1 MFAKNLRLGHFVCM
15 TENVLGKTR
24 TFYSVAK
31 KDSPRILI
39 TGSLGQLGRGLAKI
53 LREKYGR
60 DNVIMSDIAKAS
72 WDVLENGPY
81 LYADIL
87 DFKNLQSIVVNERI
101 DWLVHFSAIL
111 SAVGEQNVSQALQV
125 NVEGVH
131 NIFELCRRN
140 NLRLFCPSTIGA
152 FGPETPSNPTPDV
165 TVQRPKTIYGVSK
178 VHMELLGEYYHHKFG
193 LDFRSARFPGVISAE
208 TAPGGGT
215 TDYAVHIF
223 HEALRTGRYKCYLRP
238 DTRMPMIY
246 LPDCLRATVELLE
259 APSEKLNLRTYNI
272 SAISFTPE
280 ELADAIRKF
289 IPTLK
294 MEYEPDERQA
304 IADNWPQVLED
315 SNARKDW
322 NWQHVYDLPAMTS
335 AMLEALAPKGKIS
348 ASSML

>member
-1 MFAKNLRLGHFVCM
+1 MFSRTVKPKSFICAL
-15 TENVLGKTR
+15 ENVSGIRSIYT
-24 TFYSVAK
+24 TIK
-31 KDSPRILI
+31 KESPRILI

-53 LREKYGR
+53 LRDRYGR

-72 WDVLENGPY
+72 WDVLQSGPY

-131 NIFELCRRN
+131 NILELCHRN

-152 FGPETPSNPTPDV
+152 FGPETPSNPTPDL
-165 TVQRPKTIYGVSK
+165 TIQRPKTIYGVAK

-193 LDFRSARFPGVISAE
+193 LDFRSARFPGVISAD

-223 HEALRTGRYKCYLRP
+223 HEALRTGKYKCYLRK

-259 APSEKLNLRTYNI
+259 APADCLSLRTYNI

-280 ELADAIRKF
+280 ELVAALCNF
-289 IPTLK
+289 IPRLE

-304 IADNWPQVLED
+304 IADSWPQVLED

-322 NWQHVYDLPAMTS
+322 GWAHEYDLHAMTL
-335 AMLEALAPKGKIS
+335 AMLEALAPTAKFMAAKQT
-348 ASSML
+348 

>member
-1 MFAKNLRLGHFVCM
+1 MFARIFKPGHFVCV
-15 TENVLGKTR
+15 TENFVGR
-24 TFYSVAK
+24 NRSFYTVVK
-31 KDSPRILI
+31 KESPRILI

-72 WDVLENGPY
+72 WDVLESGPY

-131 NIFELCRRN
+131 NILELCRRN

-165 TVQRPKTIYGVSK
+165 TIQRPKTIYGVAK

-193 LDFRSARFPGVISAE
+193 LDFRSARFPGVISAD

-223 HEALRTGRYKCYLRP
+223 HEALRTGKYKCYLRK

-259 APSEKLNLRTYNI
+259 APSENLKMRTYNI

-280 ELADAIRKF
+280 ELAAELRRF
-289 IPTLK
+289 IPRLK
-294 MEYEPDERQA
+294 MDYEPDELRQA
-304 IADNWPQVLED
+304 IADSWPQVLED
-315 SNARKDW
+315 SNARRDW
-322 NWQHVYDLPAMTS
+322 GWTHEYDLSAMTL
-335 AMLEALAPKGKIS
+335 AMLEALAPTAKFK
-348 ASSML
+348 AAL